1 VSLSQVHNHFHR
13 KENIHGIRPAGRF
26 QARIAGADGT
36 QAPSVDKTMSR
47 LETLEPDLT
56 EVVLEELTE
65 IHRQLL
71 DLGGPPKK
79 SRLLYRRI
87 QSLVLLSITA
97 LQKAHYRLWQT
108 EMGGR
113 LEELDSTNEPPAIGD
128 EPSPDTLP

>member
-1 VSLSQVHNHFHR
+1 MASDQQVDS
-13 KENIHGIRPAGRF
+13 KLVL
-26 QARIAGADGT
+26 QALMELKRQG
-36 QAPSVDKTMSR
+36 VDKTMSR

-108 EMGGR
+108 EMGAQ
-113 LEELDSTNEPPAIGD
+113 LQQLDSTGKAPAVGD
-128 EPSPDTLP
+128 EPSPGTVP

>member
-1 VSLSQVHNHFHR
+1 MASDQQVDS
-13 KENIHGIRPAGRF
+13 KLVL
-26 QARIAGADGT
+26 QALMELKRQG
-36 QAPSVDKTMSR
+36 VDKTMSR
-47 LETLEPDLT
+47 LEALEPDLI

-113 LEELDSTNEPPAIGD
+113 LEELDSTSAPPAIGD
-128 EPSPDTLP
+128 EPSPGAQP